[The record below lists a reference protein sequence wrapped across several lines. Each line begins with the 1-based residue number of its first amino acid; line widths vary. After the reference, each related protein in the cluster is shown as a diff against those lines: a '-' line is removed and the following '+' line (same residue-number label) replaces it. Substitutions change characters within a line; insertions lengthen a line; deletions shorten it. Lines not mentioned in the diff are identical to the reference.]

1 MNIRVKETLREFR
14 NYTIRM
20 YFHRTEKIVFE
31 QNVLEDFQ
39 NTIEFYKLDT
49 NLTKDE
55 LFKELE
61 KIFMLNLKMLGVFDI
76 LEEYKNLYH
85 QTNIDAYIKAMQE
98 FNRAFV
104 YVEYETID

>member
-1 MNIRVKETLREFR
+1 MNAKETLREFR

-20 YFHRTEKIVFE
+20 YFHRITKMQFE
-31 QNVLEDFQ
+31 QNILEDFQ

-49 NLTKDE
+49 NLTKNE

-76 LEEYKNLYH
+76 FEEYKNLYN
-85 QTNIDAYIKAMQE
+85 QTDIDAYIKTMQE